1 MSLSFALSNAR
12 SSLLATGV
20 QSSVVARNIAGAD
33 SSGSSRKSAALAT
46 MAGGGVY
53 VASIQ
58 RAENK
63 ALFATLLTATSSSAK
78 QNVVYNAVQ
87 ELSSATIDDTEL
99 DQSPAAKLSALTT
112 ALDQYANAP
121 NDVTLGQALVT
132 AATNMANVLNDA
144 TTTTQEM
151 RQKADAD
158 MVASVDAINSLL
170 TKLESVNTA
179 IVKGTVKGDDVTDY
193 LDMRDSIVSDLSQQI
208 GISASTRENND
219 IVIYTDSGV
228 TLFET
233 EARSVTFNRTYAY
246 DATISGNAVYVD
258 GVPVTGA
265 SAVMPIKSGNLAG
278 LAEVR
283 DEITV
288 TYQSQLDEVARGL
301 IEAFAESDQSATPTL
316 PDVPGLFTYAGAP
329 TMPTTGVVNTGL
341 AGTIR
346 VNAAVDPD
354 KGGNPTRIRDGAIN
368 GNPAYTY
375 NTTAADGFFGRLQA
389 LSQGLSADKA
399 FDASTLASPTG
410 TLIEY
415 AGSSASWLNARLAS
429 ADADA
434 TYQTTVVERT
444 GEALSNIKGINMD
457 DEMVVM
463 LQIER
468 TFAASSKVIA
478 TIDTMLQNLLDAVG

>member
-1 MSLSFALSNAR
+1 MSLSFALTNAR
-12 SSLLATGV
+12 SSLTATGV
-20 QSSVVARNIAGAD
+20 QSSVVARNIAGAQEG
-33 SSGSSRKSAALAT
+33 GSSRKSAVLAT
-46 MAGGGVY
+46 IAGGGVY

-58 RAENK
+58 RAEDK
-63 ALFATLLTATSSSAK
+63 ALFANLITATSSSAK

-99 DQSPAAKLSALTT
+99 DQSPAAKLSALRT

-121 NDVTLGQALVT
+121 YDVTLGQSLVT
-132 AATNMANVLNDA
+132 AAINMANALNDA
-144 TTTTQEM
+144 TSTTQEL

-158 MVASVDAINSLL
+158 MEESVDKINSLL
-170 TKLESVNTA
+170 EKLESVNTA

-193 LDMRDSIVSDLSQQI
+193 LDMRDSILSDLSQQI
-208 GISASTRENND
+208 GITASTRENND
-219 IVIYTDSGV
+219 IVVYTDSGV

-233 EARSVTFNRTYAY
+233 SARSVTFDRTHAY

-283 DEITV
+283 DEVAV
-288 TYQSQLDEVARGL
+288 TYQSQLDEIARGL
-301 IEAFAESDQSATPTL
+301 VEVFAESDQSVTPTL

-329 TMPTTGVVNTGL
+329 AMPVTGVVNTGL

-354 KGGNPTRIRDGAIN
+354 QGGDPKRIRDGAIN

-375 NTTAADGFFGRLQA
+375 NTTGADGFFTRLKA
-389 LSQGLSADKA
+389 LSQELSADMT
-399 FDASTLASPTG
+399 FDASTLASPNG

-429 ADADA
+429 AHADS

-444 GEALSNIKGINMD
+444 AEALSNVNGINMD

-478 TIDTMLQNLLDAVG
+478 SIDSMLQSLLDAVR